1 MARTR
6 RATTTLVMT
15 SEDIRKATE
24 DIRKAIADGV
34 NAVLAEQAAAN
45 ARNSGTSMPT
55 GESVAATHR
64 RCTYKDFMSCQPT
77 FYKGTEGV
85 TELAHW
91 FERIETV
98 FQRSG
103 CTDDTKVTFAT
114 GTLMQDALSW
124 WNATVQ
130 TMGTTVAYQLTWA
143 EFKAKILKKY
153 SPRSELRKLEDE
165 FHQLKVKGVD
175 LKTYNRRF
183 QELMVLC
190 PTVVPD
196 LEKTL
201 EKYIEGLPRSIEG
214 DVTSSNPTSLE
225 AAIEHAQKLLDR
237 EVKCSNEL
245 KRKLDDKRTTHSNSN
260 PNSNNNPN
268 NKNSNPYHHNRNN
281 HHNRQN
287 QKQEAVKV
295 YTTTDSKEYQGP
307 KPQCNRCKLHHNG
320 PCTTKCMRCQ
330 KIGHQAKDCRSP
342 ATGSNLQPIAPAC
355 YTCGEIGHFRN
366 RCPKGNGQQN
376 VARGRAYVI
385 KEEDAPSNPD
395 NVTCTFLINQHSVR
409 ILFDSGAD
417 RSFVSIY

>member
-1 MARTR
+1 MARIR
-6 RATTTLVMT
+6 RATSTPETATTTPVMT
-15 SEDIRKATE
+15 PE

-77 FYKGTEGV
+77 FYKGNEDV

-114 GTLMQDALSW
+114 GSLMQDVLSW

-130 TMGTTVAYQLTWA
+130 TMGTTAAYQLTWA

-165 FHQLKVKGVD
+165 FQQLKVKGVD

-183 QELMVLC
+183 QELMILC

-201 EKYIEGLPRSIEG
+201 EKYVEGLPRSIEG
-214 DVTSSNPTSLE
+214 DVTSSNPISLE
-225 AAIEHAQKLLDR
+225 AAIELAQKLLDR
-237 EVKCSNEL
+237 EVKCSNEQVET
-245 KRKLDDKRTTHSNSN
+245 R
-260 PNSNNNPN
+260 
-268 NKNSNPYHHNRNN
+268 
-281 HHNRQN
+281 
-287 QKQEAVKV
+287 
-295 YTTTDSKEYQGP
+295 
-307 KPQCNRCKLHHNG
+307 
-320 PCTTKCMRCQ
+320 
-330 KIGHQAKDCRSP
+330 
-342 ATGSNLQPIAPAC
+342 
-355 YTCGEIGHFRN
+355 
-366 RCPKGNGQQN
+366 
-376 VARGRAYVI
+376 
-385 KEEDAPSNPD
+385 
-395 NVTCTFLINQHSVR
+395 
-409 ILFDSGAD
+409 
-417 RSFVSIY
+417 